1 MSGSGGATVEGMG
14 DSSGRMLAPLVLA
27 TMASQAMIVVL
38 SPTIVATAAEL
49 GTSVPAIGQAR
60 SVTAVVS
67 VLASVGIGVWA
78 SRLPLRRVLAAGA
91 ALAVVASAVVATAT
105 TVPAFLAA
113 HVVVGL
119 AQALLLSSG
128 FAGVAAFPGSRR
140 GWATG
145 YVASAQALAWVVVN
159 PGAAALTERLT
170 WRLAHL
176 IPAGIALAAL
186 LASRMAH
193 PLPPAGVA
201 DHWAPLRLPGAR
213 RWIGAEA
220 TGFAAW
226 TALLTFSGAFFI
238 EHTGAGVA
246 LTGWLLAA
254 GAFAYFL
261 AATQAGRIGGH
272 VPRRVLVTGAAL
284 LMALVFPVMLSVGLS
299 TAGAALAFAGLGLLA
314 GVRTPASAGLGLE
327 QLPGQPTAMM
337 AARTGATQ
345 VGYLIGAVVGGTV
358 IAGWGYP
365 ALGVVLALVMALSA
379 ALVLRVG
386 DRADSGT
393 ADSAHS
399 T

>member
-1 MSGSGGATVEGMG
+1 
-14 DSSGRMLAPLVLA
+14 MLAPLVLA

-78 SRLPLRRVLAAGA
+78 SRVPLRRGLAAGA
-91 ALAVVASAVVATAT
+91 ALALVASALVATAT
-105 TVPAFLAA
+105 TVPVFLAA

-176 IPAGIALAAL
+176 IPASIALAAL
-186 LASRMAH
+186 LTSRLAH
-193 PLPPAGVA
+193 ALPATSVA
-201 DHWAPLRLPGAR
+201 DPWAPLRVRGAR

-226 TALLTFSGAFFI
+226 TAILTFSGAFFI

-246 LTGWLLAA
+246 VTGWLLAA
-254 GAFAYFL
+254 GAFAYVV
-261 AATQAGRIGGH
+261 AATQAGRIGTRL
-272 VPRRVLVTGAAL
+272 PRRVLVTCAAL
-284 LMALVFPVMLSVGLS
+284 VMAVVFPVMLSMGLG
-299 TAGAALAFAGLGLLA
+299 TAGAAVAFGVLGLLA
-314 GVRTPASAGLGLE
+314 GIRTPASAGLGLE

-345 VGYLIGAVVGGTV
+345 VGYLVGAVVGGTV

-365 ALGVVLALVMALSA
+365 ALGVVLTFVMALSA

-386 DRADSGT
+386 DRTEPEAAG
-393 ADSAHS
+393 SAHS
-399 T
+399 RGREEG